1 MNKKEVNSF
10 LGSKKGQGIGTN
22 AIVLIILGLIILVVL
37 AIGFFLGWDK
47 IAPWLRNDNNIDDL
61 AKACQ
66 TACSTQ
72 STFDFCTKTMEVKLD
87 KATDE
92 NLLDLEDGQMKKCV
106 ELANIS
112 SLGISSCPGLCSN

>member
-47 IAPWLRNDNNIDDL
+47 IAPWLNKGNNIDDL
-61 AKACQ
+61 SKACQ

-72 STFDFCTKTMEVKLD
+72 STFDFCSKKMEVKLD

-92 NLLDLEDGQMKKCV
+92 SLPDLVDKDQKTCK
-106 ELANIS
+106 ELSAIS
-112 SLGISSCPGLCSN
+112 SLGIGSCPGLCLN